1 MKRSRPSPIVRWIHA
16 LDLPPAD
23 ARALLASLAA
33 AIVAGVAWA
42 LLTPQAVGIE
52 QPEYYY
58 ALGDAESVG
67 RQDGTFMLIT
77 AVFGAAH
84 GAWLAKA
91 VSARP
96 VTRVLMAA
104 VAGIMGAA
112 TTWLVGMGVA
122 AAIPLHGD
130 AAELVTD
137 ERIVK
142 IPLTIHAFGVLVI
155 WPMVAM
161 FTASAWLFVRGLF
174 AMRSRTQRR

>member
-1 MKRSRPSPIVRWIHA
+1 MKRSKPLPIVRLIHS

-33 AIVAGVAWA
+33 GIVAGVAWA

-58 ALGDAESVG
+58 ALGDAEAVG
-67 RQDGTFMLIT
+67 RQDGVFMLIT
-77 AVFGAAH
+77 GVFGVVH
-84 GAWLAKA
+84 GTWLAKA
-91 VSARP
+91 VSTRP
-96 VTRVLMAA
+96 VTRILMAV
-104 VAGIMGAA
+104 VAGVMGAA
-112 TTWLVGMGVA
+112 TAWLVGMGVA
-122 AAIPLHGD
+122 AAVPLHGD
-130 AAELVTD
+130 AAKLVTD

-142 IPLTIHAFGVLVI
+142 IPLTIHAFGVLVM

-174 AMRSRTQRR
+174 SMRRRSRRR